1 MAVRETGPQPSLE
14 SEMAV
19 LGSLLIDPDIVRPL
33 LAEVREEDFQSPV
46 NREIFQT
53 ARALFRAGKPVDAI
67 TIRESLKTDYTDYLV
82 QLMEIT
88 PTSANW
94 REYAAILRDK
104 ATLNRA
110 AVLGGELSVAQD
122 LDTCRDLIAK
132 LGQLFSGGRKLAAWT
147 MPELLE
153 SFFQSQEPGQPPV
166 EYISFGLDVVDKGSY
181 IQRGDVVIL
190 GGYPSD
196 GKTCLALQM
205 AWHMADKHK
214 VGFFSLETDR
224 KKLRDRLM
232 AHAAKLRLADIK
244 DRTISEAD
252 WASLAETTTRFS
264 QRDLTVIETSGMTA
278 LDIQSASQAYG
289 FEIIFVDYV
298 QLIIPET
305 PRGTMRSEQMA
316 SVSRDLHTFART
328 SGTLVVELAQLTRK
342 EQGQWRA
349 PNMHDLKESGQF
361 EQDADLIFLL
371 YQPGPK
377 SKLDKDSSRILTIG
391 KNKEGRQGDW
401 PLYFD
406 GEKQTFTVMAG
417 EDGRSVLQ
425 SLQAEGRKAQI
436 RSRQDPNQVEFTELP
451 GGDKDL
457 PF

>member
-153 SFFQSQEPGQPPV
+153 SFFQSQEPDQPPV

-181 IQRGDVVIL
+181 IQRGDVVVL

-196 GKTCLALQM
+196 GNRRSDYPKKLVSAGLANFNHVDF
-205 AWHMADKHK
+205 AHFSFGTNRKPK
-214 VGFFSLETDR
+214 VKRVKLKVKKATFYKLIFESKSASATVTVLETDIQ
-224 KKLRDRLM
+224 LR
-232 AHAAKLRLADIK
+232 
-244 DRTISEAD
+244 
-252 WASLAETTTRFS
+252 
-264 QRDLTVIETSGMTA
+264 
-278 LDIQSASQAYG
+278 Y
-289 FEIIFVDYV
+289 
-298 QLIIPET
+298 
-305 PRGTMRSEQMA
+305 
-316 SVSRDLHTFART
+316 
-328 SGTLVVELAQLTRK
+328 
-342 EQGQWRA
+342 
-349 PNMHDLKESGQF
+349 
-361 EQDADLIFLL
+361 
-371 YQPGPK
+371 
-377 SKLDKDSSRILTIG
+377 
-391 KNKEGRQGDW
+391 
-401 PLYFD
+401 
-406 GEKQTFTVMAG
+406 AG
-417 EDGRSVLQ
+417 NV
-425 SLQAEGRKAQI
+425 K
-436 RSRQDPNQVEFTELP
+436 
-451 GGDKDL
+451 
-457 PF
+457 